1 MGLVKLK
8 KYYFSLVIHF
18 DLPKLKKIII
28 ENEQKMSEASF
39 WNNQKEAKQVMAL
52 LNDAKEKVEQYEN
65 VATLFHNVED
75 ILSLLSDQFDNE
87 TIELLNA
94 EYDDFEEQ
102 LNKLKMAIL
111 FNGPFDHLN
120 AILEFHPGAGGTE
133 SQDWADMLYRMYVR
147 FAEAHHFKMQLIDYQ
162 VGDEAGLKSATI
174 IIKGKN
180 AYGLLKGEKGVH
192 RLVRISPFDAAGRR
206 HTSFASVNVIPEFK
220 DDIDIEINDND
231 LRIDTYRSQG
241 AGGQNVNKTE
251 SAVRITHL
259 PTGIVVSSQ
268 IERSQIQNREIA
280 MNMLKAHL
288 YERKLEER
296 KATMNKIV
304 GEQKNI
310 EWGSQIRSYVFC
322 PYTLVKDHRTE
333 FQEGNVQSVMDG
345 QIDGFLYAY
354 LEMEAKKH
362 E

>member
-1 MGLVKLK
+1 M
-8 KYYFSLVIHF
+8 IHF
-18 DLPKLKKIII
+18 DLPHLEEIIQQY
-28 ENEQKMSEASF
+28 ETQMSDPTF
-39 WNNQKEAKQVMAL
+39 WNDQKAARKIMTDL
-52 LNDAKEKVEQYEN
+52 SDAKEKKEQYEALEKN
-65 VATLFHNVED
+65 YHDVEELLTLFSQQND
-75 ILSLLSDQFDNE
+75 DE
-87 TIELLNA
+87 TLALVNL
-94 EYDDFEEQ
+94 EYDHFEEQ
-102 LNKLKMAIL
+102 LNALKMAVL
-111 FNGPFDHLN
+111 FQGPFDHLN

-147 FAEAHHFKMQLIDYQ
+147 FAEAHHFKMQIIDYQ
-162 VGDEAGLKSATI
+162 AGDEAGLKSATI

-206 HTSFASVNVIPEFK
+206 HTSFASVNVIPEFQ
-220 DDIDIEINDND
+220 DDIDIEINDKD

-251 SAVRITHL
+251 SAVRITHI

-288 YERKLEER
+288 YERKLQER
-296 KATMNKIV
+296 KATMNQIV

-322 PYTLVKDHRTE
+322 PYTMVKDHRSDY
-333 FQEGNVQSVMDG
+333 QEGNVQAVMDG
-345 QIDGFLYAY
+345 QIDAFLYAY